1 MKRLITAAILL
12 AFIVSTISMGCDSN
26 LRLRATQFE
35 YTNFTNVQVG
45 GPFELEVTR
54 SDSYS
59 IQVTARE
66 NVLERIKV
74 EQSGNT
80 LKINADWG
88 GILWAWGMH
97 IQPVIKI
104 SMPVLS
110 ILDLSGACNSGVSS
124 FHSNED
130 FKLVLSGAS
139 TADID
144 LEAYDTSFSLTGAS
158 QVTGNIKGRNTRL
171 NLSGAST
178 ARLSGNVYDLNV
190 QASGA
195 STADLAALSVNDV
208 RIDLSG
214 ASNAKV
220 LPSGNLD
227 AFLSGAS
234 ILEYGGS
241 ANLGTVQVSSG
252 STINHL

>member
-26 LRLRATQFE
+26 LLLRATPFE

-45 GPFELEVTR
+45 GPFKLEVTR

-59 IQVTARE
+59 IQ
-66 NVLERIKV
+66 VLERIKV

-97 IQPVIKI
+97 VQPVIKI

-110 ILDLSGACNSGVSS
+110 ILDLSGACNSSVRS
-124 FHSNED
+124 FRSNEN

-144 LEAYDTSFSLTGAS
+144 LEGYDASFSLTGAS
-158 QVTGNIKGRNTRL
+158 RVTGNIKGRNTRL

-178 ARLSGNVYDLNV
+178 ARLSGNGYDLNV

-220 LPSGNLD
+220 LPSGHLD

-241 ANLGTVQVSSG
+241 ANLGIVQVSGG